1 MRNYVQEIRD
11 NSDDKDL
18 NFDLKELSLP
28 AKIFRTFFFF
38 FTAVSR
44 KDSIS

>member
-1 MRNYVQEIRD
+1 MRNYVQEIRE

-28 AKIFRTFFFF
+28 AKIFRTFFFLQPS
-38 FTAVSR
+38 VE
-44 KDSIS
+44 KIL

>member
-1 MRNYVQEIRD
+1 MRNYVQEIRE

-28 AKIFRTFFFF
+28 AKIFRTFF
-38 FTAVSR
+38 TAVSR

>member
-1 MRNYVQEIRD
+1 MRNYVQEIRE

-28 AKIFRTFFFF
+28 AKIFRTFFF
-38 FTAVSR
+38 TAVSR

>member
-1 MRNYVQEIRD
+1 MRNYVQEIRE

-28 AKIFRTFFFF
+28 AKIFRTFLQPS
-38 FTAVSR
+38 VE
-44 KDSIS
+44 KIL

>member
-1 MRNYVQEIRD
+1 MRNYVQEIRE

-28 AKIFRTFFFF
+28 AKIFRTFFLQPS
-38 FTAVSR
+38 VE
-44 KDSIS
+44 KIL

>member
-1 MRNYVQEIRD
+1 MRNYVQEIRE

-38 FTAVSR
+38 TAVSR